1 MNLSMAHAVLQRV
14 SAAYKDAVRSWLGC
28 VGPKILHNPR
38 MTLDWNFL
46 AVFNLQRNFTVD
58 IDGMAEYWK
67 STERYW
73 CKHCACYVRDT
84 KLERQNHEST
94 AKHQGALKRF
104 LRDLHRGHE
113 REERD
118 KERARRE
125 IARLDG
131 VVSGSASSSS
141 VATGAGFSS
150 TPSSSKPLA
159 PSESELKR
167 QREQLAELGVEMPS
181 TFRPEMAM
189 PGQWTVTNTRV
200 IETKTDDGEQKVEA
214 KAMGV
219 RKREVDENDK
229 EEEEAMQQLF
239 KKPRRWG
246 RDSKTAPQE
255 DDAELDALLSG
266 PILTRRL
273 PEDDVAPKEEE
284 DADAKRGDKLNIKTE
299 DASDK
304 DAVKREPDLDDNSI
318 AAPPKSEELG
328 LDPTVKTE
336 AGVEEAA
343 APPTVVFKKRKPKPI
358 RQT

>member
-1 MNLSMAHAVLQRV
+1 
-14 SAAYKDAVRSWLGC
+14 
-28 VGPKILHNPR
+28 
-38 MTLDWNFL
+38 
-46 AVFNLQRNFTVD
+46 
-58 IDGMAEYWK
+58 
-67 STERYW
+67 
-73 CKHCACYVRDT
+73 VRDT

-131 VVSGSASSSS
+131 VVTGSASSSS
-141 VATGAGFSS
+141 AATGAGAGFSS
-150 TPSSSKPLA
+150 APSSSKPSA

-200 IETKTDDGEQKVEA
+200 IETKTDGGDEKVEA

-246 RDSKTAPQE
+246 RDSKAAPQE

-273 PEDDVAPKEEE
+273 PEE
-284 DADAKRGDKLNIKTE
+284 DIALKQEGDAETKNGDEFNMKAE

-304 DAVKREPDLDDNSI
+304 DAVKKEPDLDESSI
-318 AAPPKSEELG
+318 AVAAPLKSEGLG
-328 LDPTVKTE
+328 LDPAVKTE
-336 AGVEEAA
+336 AGVEEAD
-343 APPTVVFKKRKPKPI
+343 APPAVVFKKRKPKPT
-358 RQT
+358 RQK